1 MQLSIVEVDAARRL
15 SWVRIQ
21 VEKVIG
27 LIQQK
32 YVQDTRV
39 NTTY

>member
-1 MQLSIVEVDAARRL
+1 MQLSIVEVDAAHRL
-15 SWVRIQ
+15 SWVRIH
-21 VEKVIG
+21 VERVIG

-32 YVQDTRV
+32 YAQDTRV